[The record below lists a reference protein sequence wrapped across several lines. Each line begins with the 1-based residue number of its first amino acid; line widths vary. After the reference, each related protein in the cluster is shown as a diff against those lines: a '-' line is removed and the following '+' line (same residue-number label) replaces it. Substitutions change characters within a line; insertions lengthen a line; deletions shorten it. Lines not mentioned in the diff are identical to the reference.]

1 MEDVN
6 FPLDQ
11 SQMSSALRGV
21 QQAGEANSRP
31 SPLEDSEDDSGNNDE
46 EVEQTAQ
53 AERTVIAENRVQ
65 TGEQTQQGNQT
76 NIEDII

>member
-11 SQMSSALRGV
+11 GQVNTSLRGL
-21 QQAGEANSRP
+21 QEDREENLRSRRLEENEDEA
-31 SPLEDSEDDSGNNDE
+31 GNNDE